1 MLDSLINNPNFDKYV
16 ITFEAGQTVFLEGDD
31 SQDLY
36 IMISGEAG
44 VFKGTKKI
52 TELSEEGSGFGE
64 MSFLLG
70 ENRTATVKAI
80 SDVKVIKIPKDEV
93 PIFLNKFPEVVKE
106 FAKYLARRLDE
117 TSQILYGLREICDQ
131 IPDAVILTDK
141 EGKILSWNNAAEKLY
156 GWDEFQ
162 MHHKPAEE
170 LYEDPDEY
178 KDFLKEVISKYAVRE
193 KTLRIR
199 HPEKGIRQIS
209 TSTTVLYDGQ
219 HNFEGVLSLG
229 RDVTSVKA
237 LEKRY
242 QRARRWLIPLFL
254 LLGMFG
260 IGIFFGYP
268 YFSKGFKIT
277 DAQKQDL
284 KDDLAVD
291 YRLLR
296 SLLLE
301 PFEAG
306 DRTKTTK
313 TLKGFFDVQKGIKI
327 PYTGLILLSK
337 DKKVF
342 DAYSILPGADV
353 EGIIGSSYS
362 GIDLEGSKDALYK
375 VLTLY
380 RTHKDHPM
388 GLKDT
393 EVVFRLY
400 KGNDFLGWLI
410 FQVDLEF
417 IKDKHNADENDL
429 KNFRFENLDQNTE

>member
-277 DAQKQDL
+277 DAQEQDL
-284 KDDLAVD
+284 KNNLAVN

-337 DKKVF
+337 DKRVF

-380 RTHKDHPM
+380 RAHKDHPM
-388 GLKDT
+388 GLKET
-393 EVVFRLY
+393 EIAFRLY

-417 IKDKHNADENDL
+417 IKDKYDAGENDL